1 MIKLIQNELTKIFKK
16 KNIYI
21 LLIVTLAFI
30 IFFNY
35 MNATHSSSSQSYM
48 RYSQSY
54 MDYVRDRVTKLDP
67 NKPEDITEYIEMKAM
82 ADLFDLTDKYDESA
96 WQLPIIEQKATGYLR
111 SIYIYSYGAEKNEES
126 KLIAQKNYQ
135 DFIAK
140 LEHNDWHYFVEEELK
155 DVEIQIQEQEQLK
168 ATTVDRVLLENI
180 DSQIQNLKLQ
190 KQILDW
196 RLEKQIP
203 YGYNPMNQY
212 LNQYQ
217 SAQSQCYSFEKENNL
232 SYDEQKQQQSAIK
245 TASLAKYHIENDNIS
260 DKQSQFQD
268 GMITIFSSYELFIII
283 MIVMIA
289 GTIVSE
295 EFNKGTIKLL
305 LVRPYSRTKIL
316 VAKLLTAMIVLALTI
331 LIIILIQVVVGGI
344 AFGFDGIQTTI
355 AEYDFNLSQVVT
367 FPLWQYVG
375 ILLLAKLPLYLLI
388 LMIAFA
394 ISTIFT
400 NSPLAIVISLLGYM
414 STMIINSLAQAYQID
429 ILKYFITM
437 NWNMEQ
443 YLFGALP
450 PFEGMTFT
458 FSIIVCILYFVVM
471 LIPTIIFFKKKNI
484 KNI

>member
-1 MIKLIQNELTKIFKK
+1 
-16 KNIYI
+16 
-21 LLIVTLAFI
+21 
-30 IFFNY
+30 
-35 MNATHSSSSQSYM
+35 
-48 RYSQSY
+48 
-54 MDYVRDRVTKLDP
+54 
-67 NKPEDITEYIEMKAM
+67 
-82 ADLFDLTDKYDESA
+82 
-96 WQLPIIEQKATGYLR
+96 
-111 SIYIYSYGAEKNEES
+111 
-126 KLIAQKNYQ
+126 
-135 DFIAK
+135 
-140 LEHNDWHYFVEEELK
+140 
-155 DVEIQIQEQEQLK
+155 
-168 ATTVDRVLLENI
+168 
-180 DSQIQNLKLQ
+180 
-190 KQILDW
+190 
-196 RLEKQIP
+196 
-203 YGYNPMNQY
+203 MNQY

-245 TASLAKYHIENDNIS
+245 TASLAKYHIEHDNIS

-331 LIIILIQVVVGGI
+331 LIIILMQVVVGGI

-414 STMIINSLAQAYQID
+414 STTIINSLAQAYQID

>member
-155 DVEIQIQEQEQLK
+155 DVEM
-168 ATTVDRVLLENI
+168 
-180 DSQIQNLKLQ
+180 QIQNLKLQ

-245 TASLAKYHIENDNIS
+245 TASLAKYHIEHDNIS

-331 LIIILIQVVVGGI
+331 LIIILMQVVVGGI

-414 STMIINSLAQAYQID
+414 STTIINSLAQAYQID